1 MARGLGQGIID
12 SIPRLSA
19 SGRAVSDA
27 DRGLMRE
34 ARVADDVNR
43 HDRGE
48 FAGFGHG
55 VYGRQIP
62 ACVLLRPAVSRSAPY
77 FGNRNVTTNS
87 APQPLAAASGL
98 TA

>member
-1 MARGLGQGIID
+1 MACGLGQGIID

-34 ARVADDVNR
+34 ARVADDVHR

-48 FAGFGHG
+48 FAAR
-55 VYGRQIP
+55 VNIRRRSRR
-62 ACVLLRPAVSRSAPY
+62 LRSV
-77 FGNRNVTTNS
+77 
-87 APQPLAAASGL
+87 
-98 TA
+98 